1 MSFLGTYLT
10 PIIACRRKISFRH
23 LSAKKVAFDAN
34 NVIYQFLAL
43 IRQPNGQHFT
53 DSTGRVTSHLMGV
66 FYRITRLAEYGILPV
81 FVFDGEPHPL
91 KLKEIEKRREIKEK
105 AEREWIEALFRG
117 DLATAWRKA
126 IQTSR
131 LTREMTQEV
140 KELLEL
146 MGLPWVQAPSDAE
159 AQAAYMVVKGDVY
172 CTCSRDWDSLL
183 YGSPRLVRYLTIS
196 GTELLPSKGIMRPLE
211 PEIIK
216 LDVLLDDLKITREQ
230 LVDIAILV
238 GTDFNEGV
246 KGVGP
251 KKALKLIKTYGSI
264 ENILKSSKIHLEEDY
279 KEIRKIFLK
288 PKVTNNYKLEW
299 RLPDKEGI
307 IKFLCEKRSFKRE
320 RVENAIRRLEKL
332 MSYIAQRK
340 LSEWFYRK

>member
-1 MSFLGTYLT
+1 LGVYLT
-10 PIIACRRKISFRH
+10 PIITCRKKISFH
-23 LSAKKVAFDAN
+23 YLSTKRVAFDAN
-34 NVIYQFLAL
+34 NEIYQFLAL
-43 IRQPNGQHFT
+43 IRQPDGKHFT

-91 KLKEIEKRREIKEK
+91 KLKEIEKRREIKKK
-105 AEREWIEALFRG
+105 AEREWLEALFRG

-131 LTREMTQEV
+131 LTREMIEEV

-159 AQAAYMVVKGDVY
+159 AQAAYMAAKGDVY

-196 GTELLPSKGIMRPLE
+196 GTEFLPSKGIVRPLE
-211 PEIIK
+211 PEIIE
-216 LDVLLDDLKITREQ
+216 LNVLLNDLKITREQ

-246 KGVGP
+246 KGIGP

-264 ENILKSSKIHLEEDY
+264 ENLLKSGKIRLEEDY
-279 KEIRKIFLK
+279 KEIREIFLK
-288 PKVTNNYKLEW
+288 PKVTDNYRLEW
-299 RLPDKEGI
+299 KPPDKGGI
-307 IKFLCEKRSFKRE
+307 IRFLCEERDFKRE
-320 RVENAIRRLEKL
+320 RVENAIGRLEKL
-332 MSYIAQRK
+332 MSYITQRK
-340 LSEWFYRK
+340 LSEWFCRR